1 MEPAG
6 ISTTS
11 TTFAMSSNANLRIDL
26 QRDANDITLVITGAG
41 LQKSLSHTKILDIA
55 KLSGEPVA
63 VKLTS
68 INFAVEKGLVL
79 LLWWDDGEKDT
90 LICPVIEGQGKVD
103 LEAFGGL
110 HNPRKADWT
119 GHVELSTKQEEGED
133 RNFMLALGFAK
144 VRE

>member
-26 QRDANDITLVITGAG
+26 QRDANDITLVITGVG

-55 KLSGEPVA
+55 KLSGEPIA

-68 INFAVEKGLVL
+68 INFAVEKRTGSPFMVGRR
-79 LLWWDDGEKDT
+79 GEGY
-90 LICPVIEGQGKVD
+90 P
-103 LEAFGGL
+103 
-110 HNPRKADWT
+110 N
-119 GHVELSTKQEEGED
+119 LS
-133 RNFMLALGFAK
+133 RY
-144 VRE
+144 